1 MSKWKYKTP
10 GIPDDEFVRGDAPMS
25 KEEVRTVMVSKM
37 RLRDDS
43 VVYDIGSGTGSV
55 AVEAALIAK
64 EGAVFAVEESKERI
78 GLIEENVARFGLDN
92 VEVICGEGSREVKNL
107 KTADRVFIGGSGGRL
122 EEIIESVDENLRPDG
137 RIVLPA
143 ITVET
148 LSTAKEKLVEMG
160 YDPEVI
166 SLTVTRTRKAGE
178 KMMFDSARPV
188 FVISGE
194 KGGQ

>member
-10 GIPDDEFVRGDAPMS
+10 GIPDDQFVRGDVPMS
-25 KEEVRTVMVSKM
+25 KEEVRAVMISKM
-37 RLRDDS
+37 RLKEDS

-55 AVEAALIAK
+55 AVEAALVAEQGSVYAVEKSK
-64 EGAVFAVEESKERI
+64 EGIE
-78 GLIEENVARFGLDN
+78 LIEENVATFGLDN
-92 VEVICGEGSREVKNL
+92 VEVIHGEGSSEVRGL
-107 KTADRVFIGGSGGRL
+107 KPADRAFIGGSGGRL
-122 EEIIESVDENLRPDG
+122 EKIIEAVDKKLRPDG

-143 ITVET
+143 ITIET
-148 LSTAKEKLVEMG
+148 LGIAKEKLVEMG

-178 KMMFDSARPV
+178 KTMFDSTRPV

-194 KGGQ
+194 RGG